1 VAGRLKA
8 PSRPRGPR
16 LTAIELH
23 GVSVRLGRHWAL
35 RDVSFS
41 LRAGERWLVTGPNGA
56 GKTVLLKLLRGDL
69 WPTPTP
75 AGSERRLYRL
85 GREVHD
91 QPVAARGR
99 IAYLGPERQDKYQ
112 RYEWD
117 LKVRDVV
124 GTGLFDTDIP
134 LDRLDARGRR
144 AVDAALS
151 EARLT
156 SLADRSF
163 LGLSYGQ
170 RRRVLLAR
178 ALVRRPDVLLLD
190 EALNGLDAP
199 SRKAF
204 LRHLRDASSSRMA
217 WVLTT
222 HRASDA
228 PPGVT
233 HVARVDA
240 GRIVASAPLDG
251 GRLKRA
257 TTRSRF
263 AGAAPREKPAAIDAG
278 AVAGTLVTVRNSS
291 IYRDGQLVIKR
302 IDWTL
307 SRGEH
312 WCITGPNG
320 SGKSTLIALLYGD
333 LWPAEGGRI
342 ERASIGMGAPIE
354 DWKRDVGLVSPEL
367 QATYAATA
375 CNVEE
380 IVVSG
385 LHSSI
390 GLNER
395 PTAGER
401 SSAIAALERVGLGR
415 LRARRAR
422 ELSYGQLRLALFA
435 RATIARRRL
444 LLLDEPFDGL
454 DVTTVA
460 RIKHLLL
467 DEVRRGTQLVIA
479 SHHVEDVPDYVS
491 NMLELGRSG
500 RVRITS
506 RAGAAGRGRARRV
519 GRARRK

>member
-1 VAGRLKA
+1 LKA
-8 PSRPRGPR
+8 SSRPRGPR
-16 LTAIELH
+16 LKAIELH

-35 RDVSFS
+35 RDASFA
-41 LRAGERWLVTGPNGA
+41 LRAGECWLVTGPNGA

-134 LDRLDARGRR
+134 LDDVDARGRR
-144 AVDAALS
+144 AVDAALR

-156 SLADRSF
+156 SLADCSF

-233 HVARVDA
+233 HLAKVDA
-240 GRIVASAPLDG
+240 GRIVASGPLDD

-257 TTRSRF
+257 TTRSRS
-263 AGAAPREKPAAIDAG
+263 ARVAPRKAVAIDAG
-278 AVAGTLVTVRNSS
+278 AVAGTLVTVRDASV
-291 IYRDGQLVIKR
+291 YRDYQPVIKR
-302 IDWTL
+302 FDWTL
-307 SRGEH
+307 RCGEH

-333 LWPAEGGRI
+333 LWPAEGGRV
-342 ERASIGMGAPIE
+342 ERASIGTGAPIE
-354 DWKRDVGLVSPEL
+354 DWKRGVGLVSPEL

-401 SSAIAALERVGLGR
+401 SSALAALERVGLGR

-422 ELSYGQLRLALFA
+422 ELSYGQLRLVLFA

-506 RAGAAGRGRARRV
+506 RAGAAGHGRARRA
-519 GRARRK
+519 GRVRRK

>member
-1 VAGRLKA
+1 MAGRLKA
-8 PSRPRGPR
+8 SSRPRGP
-16 LTAIELH
+16 LLKAIELH
-23 GVSVRLGRHWAL
+23 GVRVRLGRHWAL

-41 LRAGERWLVTGPNGA
+41 LHPGERWMVTGPNGA

-69 WPTPTP
+69 WPTPT
-75 AGSERRLYRL
+75 GDGRRLYRL
-85 GREVHD
+85 GREVHE

-124 GTGLFDTDIP
+124 GTGIFDTDIP
-134 LDRLDARGRR
+134 LDQLDARGRR

-151 EARLT
+151 EARLAGI
-156 SLADRSF
+156 ADRSF

-190 EALNGLDAP
+190 EVLNGLDAP

-204 LRHLRDASSSRMA
+204 LRHLRVASGPRMA

-233 HVARVDA
+233 HVARVEA
-240 GRIVASAPLDG
+240 GRLVASGPVEDS
-251 GRLKRA
+251 RSNRP
-257 TTRSRF
+257 TTRSRV
-263 AGAAPREKPAAIDAG
+263 AGGVPRDKAVTLDAAIIAD
-278 AVAGTLVTVRNSS
+278 TLVTLRNASV
-291 IYRDGQLVIKR
+291 YRDYRPVITR
-302 IDWTL
+302 LDWTL
-307 SRGEH
+307 RCGEH

-320 SGKSTLIALLYGD
+320 SGKSTLVALLYGD
-333 LWPAEGGRI
+333 LWPADGGWI
-342 ERASIGMGAPIE
+342 ERPSIGMGAPIE
-354 DWKRDVGLVSPEL
+354 DWKRVVGLVTPEL
-367 QATYAATA
+367 QATYAATS
-375 CNVEE
+375 CTVEE
-380 IVVSG
+380 VVVSG

-390 GLNER
+390 GLNQR

-401 SSAIAALERVGLGR
+401 SKALAALERLGLRG

-422 ELSYGQLRLALFA
+422 ELSYGQLRLVLFA
-435 RATIARRRL
+435 RATVASRRL

-454 DVTTVA
+454 DVAIAGQVK
-460 RIKHLLL
+460 RLLL

-479 SHHVEDVPDYVS
+479 SHHPEDVPDYVA
-491 NMLELGRSG
+491 NMLECGRTG

-506 RAGAAGRGRARRV
+506 RAGAAARGKARRAGP
-519 GRARRK
+519 GRPK

>member
-1 VAGRLKA
+1 
-8 PSRPRGPR
+8 
-16 LTAIELH
+16 
-23 GVSVRLGRHWAL
+23 L

-41 LRAGERWLVTGPNGA
+41 VRAGEHWLITGPNGA
-56 GKTVLLKLLRGDL
+56 GKTVLLKMLRGDL
-69 WPTPTP
+69 WPTPT
-75 AGSERRLYRL
+75 GGERRHYRL

-91 QPVAARGR
+91 QPLAARGR

-134 LDRLDARGRR
+134 LDRLDIRGRR
-144 AVDAALS
+144 AVDAALG
-151 EARLT
+151 EAGLKG
-156 SLADRSF
+156 LADRSF

-204 LRHLRDASSSRMA
+204 LRHLRNASSSGMA

-222 HRASDA
+222 HRVSDA

-233 HVARVDA
+233 HAAQVEA
-240 GRIVASAPLDG
+240 GRIVTSGPLASAG
-251 GRLKRA
+251 ANRA
-257 TTRSRF
+257 PMRSRLS
-263 AGAAPREKPAAIDAG
+263 GAAARRKPAPTE
-278 AVAGTLVTVRNSS
+278 AGTVAETLLVLRNASV
-291 IYRDGQLVIKR
+291 YRDARPVIKR
-302 IDWTL
+302 LDWTL
-307 SRGEH
+307 RGGEH

-333 LWPAEGGRI
+333 LWPADGGRI
-342 ERASIGMGAPIE
+342 ERPSIGAGAPIE
-354 DWKRDVGLVSPEL
+354 DWKRLVGIVSPEL
-367 QATYAATA
+367 QATYSATA
-375 CNVEE
+375 CTVEE

-390 GLNER
+390 GLNQR
-395 PTAGER
+395 PTAVER
-401 SSAIAALERVGLGR
+401 RQARAALERVGLGG
-415 LRARRAR
+415 LPTRRAR
-422 ELSYGQLRLALFA
+422 EISYGQLRLALFA
-435 RATIARRRL
+435 RATAARRRL

-460 RIKHLLL
+460 EIERLLL
-467 DEVRRGTQLVIA
+467 DEVKHGTQLVIA
-479 SHHVEDVPDYVS
+479 SHHLEDVPTYVA
-491 NMLELGRSG
+491 NWLECGRSG
-500 RVRITS
+500 RIRITS
-506 RAGAAGRGRARRV
+506 RTGAAIRGKARHAGRGPP
-519 GRARRK
+519 K